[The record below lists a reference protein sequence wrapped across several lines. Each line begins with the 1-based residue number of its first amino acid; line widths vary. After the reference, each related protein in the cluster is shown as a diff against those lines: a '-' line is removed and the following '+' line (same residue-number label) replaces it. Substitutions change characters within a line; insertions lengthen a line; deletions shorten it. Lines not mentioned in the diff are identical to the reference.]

1 MTESST
7 RRPPLPISDR
17 HRPSFVL
24 LSRMPQ
30 EQFDNVAAA
39 FEVPH
44 SALDQQQL
52 AASLEDSAGLDADD
66 ALAAVRAATELS
78 TFRHTVGMSADRT
91 AQRVAE
97 WLDLDPAHK
106 SRERFVDRAVHI
118 LECSSVRLLGKAA
131 SIGYQHE
138 RLFVDAQVLT
148 DLRPVFEDD
157 ISDDHGPLGAV
168 LSHLLRLHIIGQTGT
183 HEDVYVALD
192 DGDIATLR
200 EALDRAERK
209 SALLRGRLQNLS
221 LTMIDMES

>member
-1 MTESST
+1 M
-7 RRPPLPISDR
+7 
-17 HRPSFVL
+17 
-24 LSRMPQ
+24 
-30 EQFDNVAAA
+30 
-39 FEVPH
+39 
-44 SALDQQQL
+44 
-52 AASLEDSAGLDADD
+52 
-66 ALAAVRAATELS
+66 
-78 TFRHTVGMSADRT
+78 
-91 AQRVAE
+91 
-97 WLDLDPAHK
+97 
-106 SRERFVDRAVHI
+106 
-118 LECSSVRLLGKAA
+118 RLLGKAA